1 MFTMSGIL
9 ANVAKK
15 TMGRGFIRA
24 YSPGRNWK
32 MIGGINLR
40 DGIAD
45 VPSTADPVYS
55 SRREKL
61 GVISLNR
68 PKVPFLKGL
77 IICIVSKLP

>member
-1 MFTMSGIL
+1 MFTMNGIL
-9 ANVAKK
+9 ANITRK

-32 MIGGINLR
+32 MISGINLR

-45 VPSTADPVYS
+45 VPGTADPVYS

-68 PKVPFLKGL
+68 PKVPFLKVV
-77 IICIVSKLP
+77 IIYLVSKLP